1 MAGDTLKFLDYRK
14 PKLEAGDYTFE
25 VTQTY
30 GDPDGDTITLPAQT
44 VRIKV
49 QGDRI
54 RINPDQ
60 VFAKY
65 PPAGEKGNFNDTI
78 PHISLKKPTL
88 PWERSAYNFDDDS
101 LYGSRGTSEVYEP
114 WFYLML
120 VNEEDLN
127 RSDAL
132 TPKKVRV
139 TDLNKG
145 AYVPRDFHQS
155 LTNDIAFGTIGAE
168 EEVQVVDLKKSF
180 FKALIADRKED
191 LQYLAHVRQRESE
204 EGDLKRELSVI
215 MGNRF
220 PQSNPTK
227 YPSGMVNQAL
237 LVSLE
242 GYLNDDKISTTD
254 KDEETVYVSESDP
267 SGKDL
272 DDLPEESYI
281 RCIILTQW
289 SFTSKMDKINFEA
302 RSKALDVDSLRLPKK
317 YSDTLITA
325 INTFIK
331 GKDGT
336 VPAQNYDVLLLKTAT
351 PDASLQKQVTDL
363 KSVLVIKEA
372 DDTYQLGFYKDGSYH
387 QESLDDTSLSEV
399 INKKLLQFS
408 ITQTA
413 YNTLLSKVSDCIR
426 SLSGKVPSKTDY
438 LTFLDVGKN
447 VDTALEKEVTDLK
460 SVLISKQANGD
471 YKIGYYKNDDSY
483 HSSVLNSSRSE
494 HKKLLHTIHSQNKNL
509 TGGSVLTYRTTVHPF
524 IKNLPK
530 RDGGTPF
537 DDELV
542 AGRSAILHQFRQG
555 DRSLSWYRGPCV
567 PTETTHDGTNQLSDY
582 ERGVESDGTYTATD
596 ADRLLHYHKDQG
608 MFDVSYATA
617 YELGRFLA
625 IRNEEYAKA
634 LYRYKKAKSRYVFFQ
649 KEDED
654 RSQDVIDKGITIEN
668 LPYSKLNEADLTE
681 DREFIENYLEE
692 LALLKEVP
700 HWYLIPD
707 PHLLPQRTIRTFQID
722 FKWIQSLWLGALS
735 LGGRTQVSAE
745 LYEEFVTLIT
755 PNIPHAGFFLRSD
768 LVWAYPEM
776 VVNAKAITTND
787 GKNLDLTQLKS
798 DKGDTYT
805 DYIDG
810 KLSDKP
816 KNCILKRQEELTPEI
831 LMVLTDQDLNYL
843 SLALPPEA
851 LHYGSDVTE
860 NTDDNTDLFTTNKL
874 YVAGKRFSV
883 VWAQG
888 ATIADNVIPKI
899 TYDLPDG
906 TSPTIDIT
914 DNSLNIN
921 LGVAGKATKVGELKT
936 ALLAHPS
943 IQSVTT
949 DSEEEERL
957 LDDSYQKTSV
967 AYVIAG
973 QKFTLIP
980 AMGQTLS
987 SSNPTVSYDLG
998 ATPTVSTINGILAI
1012 DLGIESCASTL
1023 QQLKIAL
1030 EADPKIDSV
1039 DIGDTDQA
1047 KLLKATDPSTD
1058 AYDSTSNVLDIGGV
1072 SITLTWVE
1080 PVALDNHT
1088 LEVNYTLQSGAIP
1101 IIAIN
1106 SGVFNLQ
1113 LGKSETP
1120 TSLRVLKS
1128 MLEKQVEI
1136 VHTDAPDTAKILAN
1150 INAYTQST
1158 KELRVAG
1165 KILTLTMATDNESAV
1180 NDHTPN
1186 INFDLSSESTTPS
1199 ISLNNGE
1206 LTIQLGTKD
1215 NPSSLGQLKTALEHM
1230 PEITSVEITE
1240 DLNISLLPEGYLKTE
1255 KEFVIAG
1262 RVFALQLVKGQ
1273 ESQLNDINPN
1283 VSYGESNGANPIVSI
1298 NAEALVLKLGTKN
1311 SPTTVAQ
1318 LKAKLLE
1325 EPSIAAVTVNAA
1337 DNEQLILEAYM
1348 QNKLKIAGKV
1358 LTLSYHK
1365 DLLDDHHVPLVR
1377 DILTEGSQPKVRVQE
1392 RKLIIDVGGRQH
1404 PTTLAQLKTAL
1415 EATDGIT
1422 EVTTLPEGADTDLI
1436 HPYKRF
1442 TYTKSI
1448 KYAGSTVGDSLN
1460 ISDLVN
1466 NQGIVA
1472 VSELATE
1479 IKNKLN
1485 NGAEVDQPYKDKMA
1499 KSDFN
1504 FASAHLSR
1512 FMLEGEPKVEFS
1524 AGGTN

>member
-30 GDPDGDTITLPAQT
+30 GDPDGDTITLPKQT
-44 VRIKV
+44 VNIKV

-88 PWERSAYNFDDDS
+88 PWERSAYNFDKDS
-101 LYGSRGTSEVYEP
+101 LYNKGEKNAEIHEP

-120 VNEEDLN
+120 INEEDIS
-127 RSDAL
+127 RGDAFA
-132 TPKKVRV
+132 PKKVRV
-139 TDLNKG
+139 KDLKSE
-145 AYVPRDFHQS
+145 AYVPQVFYNELS
-155 LTNDIAFGTIGAE
+155 EDITFGTIGAE

-220 PQSNPTK
+220 PQSNPVK

-242 GYLNDDKISTTD
+242 GYLNDDKSDTPE
-254 KDEETVYVSESDP
+254 DEETAYISEGDT

-272 DDLPEESYI
+272 DDLTEESYI

-289 SFTSKMDKINFEA
+289 SFTSKMDKINFEE
-302 RSKALDVDSLRLPKK
+302 RSKALDVGALRLP
-317 YSDTLITA
+317 
-325 INTFIK
+325 
-331 GKDGT
+331 
-336 VPAQNYDVLLLKTAT
+336 
-351 PDASLQKQVTDL
+351 
-363 KSVLVIKEA
+363 
-372 DDTYQLGFYKDGSYH
+372 
-387 QESLDDTSLSEV
+387 
-399 INKKLLQFS
+399 
-408 ITQTA
+408 
-413 YNTLLSKVSDCIR
+413 SK
-426 SLSGKVPSKTDY
+426 
-438 LTFLDVGKN
+438 
-447 VDTALEKEVTDLK
+447 
-460 SVLISKQANGD
+460 
-471 YKIGYYKNDDSY
+471 
-483 HSSVLNSSRSE
+483 NSS
-494 HKKLLHTIHSQNKNL
+494 LN
-509 TGGSVLTYRTTVHPF
+509 HPF

-537 DDELV
+537 DDELA

-582 ERGVESDGTYTATD
+582 ERGLESDGTYTATD
-596 ADRLLHYHKDQG
+596 ADRLLHYHKDRG

-634 LYRYKKAKSRYVFFQ
+634 LYRYKKAKSRYVFLQ
-649 KEDED
+649 KDDDD

-668 LPYSKLNEADLTE
+668 LPYSKLNEEDLTE
-681 DREFIENYLEE
+681 DRKFIENYLEE

-735 LGGRTQVSAE
+735 LGGRTQVSAKLYKE
-745 LYEEFVTLIT
+745 LVPQIT
-755 PNIPHAGFFLRSD
+755 PKIPHAGFFLRSD

-776 VVNAKAITTND
+776 VVNAKAIPPNN

-860 NTDDNTDLFTTNKL
+860 NPVANTDLFTTNKL

-888 ATIADNVIPKI
+888 TTIVEGIPQI
-899 TYDLPDG
+899 TYTLPDG

-914 DNSLNIN
+914 AESLSIN

-943 IQSVTT
+943 IQSITS
-949 DSEEEERL
+949 DSGEEERL

-973 QKFTLIP
+973 HQFTLIP
-980 AMGQTLS
+980 ATGQTLNP
-987 SSNPTVSYDLG
+987 SNPTISYILG
-998 ATPTVSTINGILAI
+998 ATPTVSIANGILAI

-1047 KLLKATDPSTD
+1047 KQLKATDPSTD
-1058 AYDSTSNVLDIGGV
+1058 AYDSTSNVLNIGGI

-1088 LEVNYTLQSGAIP
+1088 LKVNYTLQSGAIP
-1101 IIAIN
+1101 IIAIDG
-1106 SGVFNLQ
+1106 SGKLELQ

-1120 TSLRVLKS
+1120 TSLRALKS

-1136 VHTDAPDTAKILAN
+1136 QAVHTDGPDTAKLLATRD
-1150 INAYTQST
+1150 AYTQSV

-1165 KILTLTMATDNESAV
+1165 KKFTLTMVAGKENA
-1180 NDHTPN
+1180 
-1186 INFDLSSESTTPS
+1186 INNSPPTVTFNSPKESTPEL
-1199 ISLNNGE
+1199 SLSGGG
-1206 LTIQLGTKD
+1206 LIIQLGAID
-1215 NPSSLGQLKTALEHM
+1215 NPTSIGQLKTALEHM

-1240 DLNISLLPEGYLKTE
+1240 DLDTPLLQEGYLKTE

-1262 RVFALQLVKGQ
+1262 RVFTLQLAEGQ
-1273 ESQLNDINPN
+1273 EIQLDNVSLNVLYNKPDGANSTVAINSRSLDINL
-1283 VSYGESNGANPIVSI
+1283 GE
-1298 NAEALVLKLGTKN
+1298 KN

-1318 LKAKLLE
+1318 LKAQLLE
-1325 EPSIAAVTVNAA
+1325 KDEIDVVSVDAA
-1337 DNEQLILEAYM
+1337 DNEALILNAYM
-1348 QNKLKIAGKV
+1348 QSELHIANKTF
-1358 LTLSYHK
+1358 TLSYDK
-1365 DLLDDHHVPLVR
+1365 DILDDHVPLVR

-1404 PTTLAQLKTAL
+1404 PTTLAQLKTEL

-1466 NQGIVA
+1466 NQGIVV
-1472 VSELATE
+1472 VSELALG
-1479 IKNKLN
+1479 IKQHLKGTQN
-1485 NGAEVDQPYKDKMA
+1485 YT
-1499 KSDFN
+1499 N